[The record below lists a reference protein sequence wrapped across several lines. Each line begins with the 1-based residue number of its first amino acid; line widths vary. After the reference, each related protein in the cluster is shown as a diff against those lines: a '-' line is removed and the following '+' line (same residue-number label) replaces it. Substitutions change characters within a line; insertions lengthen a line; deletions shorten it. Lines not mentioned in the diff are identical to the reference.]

1 MEEKASEKSIFEKVS
16 GLGQLSIYS
25 SLTGS
30 LEENGEGVGSRV
42 GKKTQK
48 FHQNSPNSESKNKS
62 CCG

>member
-1 MEEKASEKSIFEKVS
+1 MEEKASEKSISKKVS

-30 LEENGEGVGSRV
+30 LEENGEGIGSRV

-48 FHQNSPNSESKNKS
+48 FHPELFQLRE
-62 CCG
+62 

>member
-1 MEEKASEKSIFEKVS
+1 MEEKASEKSISKKVS

-48 FHQNSPNSESKNKS
+48 FHPELFQLRE
-62 CCG
+62 